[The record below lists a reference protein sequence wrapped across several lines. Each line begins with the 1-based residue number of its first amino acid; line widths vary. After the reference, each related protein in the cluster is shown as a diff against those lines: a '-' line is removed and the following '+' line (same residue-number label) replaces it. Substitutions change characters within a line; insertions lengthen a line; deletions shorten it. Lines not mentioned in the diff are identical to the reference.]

1 MDGTIM
7 FKNFLIK
14 SLFIILFTLYNL
26 QAHAIQWSNAPLA
39 CLPSRAEKWK
49 NTDTVP
55 LCHCPP
61 QSYCPSEKNLKPS
74 DVEFIVE
81 WHWSDGT
88 KESGTLSGTDIP
100 ELKNGHIKIKDI
112 FKYTPE
118 QIKKIVSVPVLKKFG
133 VNTVVN
139 DKNLAVYVKD
149 TTTTILLKEGSALE
163 GWLND
168 TMKLPLD
175 LASRCC
181 ESACPDGLVPT
192 YKNTQV
198 VDPNAVL
205 ETKYTMTKM
214 EHDDYKTDFKYAYKK
229 IFGLL
234 YLLNANYNN
243 KINSLSAFYQTQTS
257 TPNLENYLNNVNS
270 FISEIE
276 PSKNLFPINQ
286 YNLLINK
293 FSALQTT
300 LQDELNRRNAPPK
313 YVTVQSVTCST
324 SVSYS
329 REGCLHKGTKI
340 TMADGTF
347 KTIEEL
353 KLGDEVKGNHG
364 AAKIIALSK
373 FTQKEDRMYSIN
385 GGKAFFT
392 VEHPVLTPQGW
403 KSIDSTITSVKSNAK
418 IIGTL
423 RVGDIILMDGGKQLK
438 VTSIKEELM
447 QGGIDAYNLSVT
459 GDGSFIANGFI
470 MKSFKQMQM
479 HY

>member
-1 MDGTIM
+1 MKYRKII
-7 FKNFLIK
+7 IK
-14 SLFIILFTLYNL
+14 IFIINIMSFFIS
-26 QAHAIQWSNAPLA
+26 AHAIEWSKAPVA
-39 CLPSRAEKWK
+39 CLPSRVEKW
-49 NTDTVP
+49 TDTANIP

-61 QSYCPSEKNLKPS
+61 KNYCPATTDIKPS
-74 DVEFIVE
+74 DIELIVE
-81 WHWSDGT
+81 WHWSKGLT
-88 KESGTLSGTDIP
+88 ESGKLSGTDIP
-100 ELKNGHIKIKDI
+100 KIVDGTVKINDI
-112 FKYTPE
+112 FKYTSAQMKDLVYAPILE
-118 QIKKIVSVPVLKKFG
+118 KFKIDTKTAVSSTKG
-133 VNTVVN
+133 
-139 DKNLAVYVKD
+139 YVKD
-149 TTTTILLKEGSALE
+149 TTVTTTLKPNSVLE
-163 GWLND
+163 GWINNTL
-168 TMKLPLD
+168 KLPID
-175 LASRCC
+175 IATRCC
-181 ESACPDGLVPT
+181 ESICPTGFNPNYINV
-192 YKNTQV
+192 NV
-198 VDPNAVL
+198 VTPNGVMA
-205 ETKYTMTKM
+205 EEYTMTKA

-229 IFGLL
+229 IFDFL
-234 YLLNANYNN
+234 YLWSSDYNAS
-243 KINSLSAFYQTQTS
+243 INSLSAFYQTQTS
-257 TPNLENYLNNVNS
+257 TANLENYLNIVKS
-270 FISEIE
+270 FLITLKDKKIF
-276 PSKNLFPINQ
+276 FPINQ

-293 FSALQTT
+293 FSALEIT
-300 LQDELNRRNAPPK
+300 LQDELNRRNKPTT
-313 YVTVQSVTCST
+313 YMTVQTISCSVTT
-324 SVSYS
+324 TYS